1 MAIYK
6 KSSPYFLTKQNNL
19 YLETL
24 KIRPVPAEAD
34 DFLYKIENQYN
45 HRPDLL
51 AFDLYGTPKLWW
63 VFVQRNMNVIKDP
76 IFDFVPG
83 VQIYIPKKANLE
95 KYLGV

>member
-1 MAIYK
+1 MANYR
-6 KSSPYFLTKQNNL
+6 KSSPYFLSKQNNL

-24 KIRPVPAEAD
+24 VIRPVPAEAD

-51 AFDLYGTPKLWW
+51 SFDLYGTPKLWW
-63 VFVQRNMNVIKDP
+63 VFIQRNMDVLKDP

-83 VQIYIPKKANLE
+83 AQIYIPKKANLQ

>member
-1 MAIYK
+1 MATYK

>member
-1 MAIYK
+1 MAAYK

-24 KIRPVPAEAD
+24 TIRSVPAEAD

-51 AFDLYGTPKLWW
+51 SFDLYGTPKLWW
-63 VFVQRNMNVIKDP
+63 VFIQRNMNVLKDP

-83 VQIYIPKKANLE
+83 VQIYIPKKSNLA
-95 KYLGV
+95 KYLGI